1 MSEFDILSFGETM
14 AMFVAEQHGEL
25 AEVGHFHK
33 RIAGADNNVAIG
45 LSRLGFKV
53 AWLSRV
59 GADSLGRFVIDT
71 LEKEGLDC
79 SNVAIDCA
87 HPTGFQLKSRTD
99 DGGDPVVEYFRRGSA
114 ASHLSPAS
122 IVPELLKARHLHATG
137 IPPALS
143 ATAREMS
150 FELMTRMREAGRS
163 VSFDPNL
170 RPSLWASSQQM
181 ITEINRLAALAHWVL
196 PGLSEGRLLT
206 GFEDPADIAA
216 FYLGQGAEAVA
227 IKLGPHGAYYRTHQ
241 DQGFVAGVPVQTVVD
256 TVGAGDGFAVGMIS
270 ALLDNHSFADAV
282 KRANWIGSR
291 AVQSRG
297 DMEGLP
303 TRSEMSVEFE
313 AAFASRLAPTGD
325 LQRSHRPCP
334 TGDLQIS
341 PNSCGSEPAR
351 EEARPVTEDF

>member
-1 MSEFDILSFGETM
+1 MSEIDILSFGETM
-14 AMFVAEQHGEL
+14 AMFVAEQNGDL
-25 AEVGHFHK
+25 ADVGHFHK
-33 RIAGADNNVAIG
+33 RIAGADSNVAIG
-45 LSRLGFKV
+45 LSRLGFNV

-79 SNVAIDCA
+79 RHVETDPAY
-87 HPTGFQLKSRTD
+87 PTGFQLKSRTD
-99 DGGDPVVEYFRRGSA
+99 DGSDPVVEYFRRGSA
-114 ASHLSPAS
+114 ASHLSLQS
-122 IVPELLKARHLHATG
+122 ITPQLLSARHLHATG

-170 RPSLWASSQQM
+170 RPSLWASEQQM

-206 GFEDPADIAA
+206 GFDDPADIAA
-216 FYLGQGAEAVA
+216 FYLDQGAEAVA
-227 IKLGPHGAYYRTHQ
+227 IKLGPHGAYYRTHL

-270 ALLDNHSFADAV
+270 ALLENHSFADAV

-303 TRSEMSVEFE
+303 TRLEMDAECPGADRE
-313 AAFASRLAPTGD
+313 QALL
-325 LQRSHRPCP
+325 LQDRRRPSITDMP
-334 TGDLQIS
+334 QSL
-341 PNSCGSEPAR
+341 
-351 EEARPVTEDF
+351 

>member
-1 MSEFDILSFGETM
+1 MSEIDILSFGETM
-14 AMFVAEQHGEL
+14 AMFVAEQAGDL
-25 AEVGHFHK
+25 ASVAQFHK
-33 RIAGADNNVAIG
+33 RIAGADSNVAIG

-79 SNVAIDCA
+79 RHVDIDAA
-87 HPTGFQLKSRTD
+87 HPTGFQLKSRTE
-99 DGGDPVVEYFRRGSA
+99 DGSDPAVEYFRRGSA
-114 ASHLSPAS
+114 ASHLSPHS

-143 ATAREMS
+143 QTARQMS
-150 FELMTRMREAGRS
+150 FELMTRMRDAGHS

-170 RPSLWASSQQM
+170 RPSLWASERQM

-206 GFEDPADIAA
+206 GFDDPADIAA
-216 FYLGQGAEAVA
+216 FYLDQGVEAVA
-227 IKLGPHGAYYRTHQ
+227 IKLGPHGAYYRTQQ
-241 DQGFVAGVPVQTVVD
+241 DQGFVAGVPVHTVID

-270 ALLDNHSFADAV
+270 DLLENHSFAEAV
-282 KRANWIGSR
+282 QRANWIGSR

-303 TRSEMSVEFE
+303 TRAEMP
-313 AAFASRLAPTGD
+313 APLTA
-325 LQRSHRPCP
+325 RSHAPAWER
-334 TGDLQIS
+334 S
-341 PNSCGSEPAR
+341 P
-351 EEARPVTEDF
+351 